1 MVSVIFL
8 PAILASARNS
18 KRRDSQTQKGVLMSY
33 QRKTKDRWDIMTNWG
48 YGWECENSEY
58 TRADAKRSLKEYR
71 ENLAGRADVRMEKHR
86 EPITA

>member
-1 MVSVIFL
+1 MNELSEKDKGSVGHNDKL
-8 PAILASARNS
+8 
-18 KRRDSQTQKGVLMSY
+18 
-33 QRKTKDRWDIMTNWG
+33 G